1 MAGRIRLVVLFGG
14 RSAEHDIS
22 CISAFNLLQAV
33 DPARYDVV
41 PVGITRSGQWVGIGD
56 RAIESAAGA
65 GALPSPDRAPSESI
79 MPHAGIPP
87 TLSGD
92 VTTVVFPLL
101 HGPMGEDG
109 TVQGLLE
116 LSGLPYVGS
125 GVLGSALCM
134 DKGMAKEV
142 LRAHAIPQA
151 RWITARSNE
160 ISPELLAEVQETLGL
175 PLFVKPANLGSSIG
189 ISRAST
195 PEELEVAVRLAQTYD
210 EFIVFEEAVR
220 GREIEVA
227 ILGDLEPR
235 ASIPGEIVCDETF
248 YGYEEKYINESAKL
262 LVPAPLTDG
271 EVSEVQALAIRT
283 FTALRAEGL
292 ARVDFFL
299 SASQGFLV
307 NEVNTMPGFTPISMY
322 PMLWAASGL
331 DYAPLVDELVRL
343 ALARHARRSTF
354 TTGH

>member
-22 CISAFNLLQAV
+22 CISAYNLLQAV
-33 DPARYDVV
+33 DPDRYEVV
-41 PVGITRSGQWVGIGD
+41 PVGITRSGQWVGVGD
-56 RAIESAAGA
+56 VAIQSAAHV

-79 MPHAGIPP
+79 MPYAGIPP
-87 TLSGD
+87 TLSDD

-142 LRAHAIPQA
+142 LRSHGIPQGE
-151 RWITARSNE
+151 WITARSNE
-160 ISPELLAEVQETLGL
+160 IGPELLAEVQATLGF

-189 ISRAST
+189 ISRAT
-195 PEELEVAVRLAQTYD
+195 TADELEVAVRLAQTYD
-210 EFIVFEEAVR
+210 EFIVFEASVR

-227 ILGDLEPR
+227 ILGDLDPQ
-235 ASIPGEIVCDETF
+235 ASIPGEIVCDENF
-248 YGYEEKYINESAKL
+248 YGYEEKYLNESAKL
-262 LVPAPLTDG
+262 FVPAPLTDG
-271 EVSEVQALAIRT
+271 EVAEVQALAIRT
-283 FTALRAEGL
+283 FKALRAEGL

-299 SASQGFLV
+299 SESQGFLV

-331 DYAPLVDELVRL
+331 DYAPLIDKLVSL
-343 ALARHARRSTF
+343 ALARHARRSKF
-354 TTGH
+354 TTEH

>member
-33 DPARYDVV
+33 DPDRYEVV
-41 PVGITRSGQWVGIGD
+41 PVGITRDGQWIGMGD
-56 RAIESAAGA
+56 LSLESAARV
-65 GALPSPDRAPSESI
+65 GALPSPDRAPVESA
-79 MPHAGIPP
+79 MAHAGIPP
-87 TLSGD
+87 TLSEGA
-92 VTTVVFPLL
+92 TTVVFPLL

-142 LRAHAIPQA
+142 LRSQGIPQG
-151 RWITARSNE
+151 RWISARSNE
-160 ISPELLAEVQETLGL
+160 ISSAFLSEVQQSLGL

-189 ISRAST
+189 ISRAAT
-195 PEELEVAVRLAQTYD
+195 AEALEAAVNLAQTYD
-210 EFIVFEEAVR
+210 EFLIFEESIG

-227 ILGDLEPR
+227 ILGDLEPK

-248 YGYEEKYINESAKL
+248 YGYEAKYLNESAKL
-262 LVPAPLTDG
+262 LVPAPLSKS
-271 EVSEVQALAIRT
+271 EVAEVQALAIRT
-283 FTALRAEGL
+283 FKALRAEGL

-299 SASQGFLV
+299 SETHGFLV

-322 PMLWAASGL
+322 PMLWAATGL
-331 DYAPLVDELVRL
+331 DYAPLIDELVSL
-343 ALARHARRSTF
+343 AVARHQRRSNFATS
-354 TTGH
+354 H